1 MNIQT
6 YTQEVVN
13 LHTHSHYCGH
23 GSGEIAEYAEKGLE
37 QGLHLLGMSEHCPV
51 PDNRWAVSRMPY
63 SILES
68 YNKDCIDTKERYAGK
83 LEILRGFECDYLPQY
98 HSYYKELQQQVDYL
112 FFAVH
117 ELSLANDEEYS
128 LFWYPISKEDLFA
141 YTKLY
146 LEGIE
151 SGLFLFGAHPDLF
164 CHSYHSWDEE
174 TIACS
179 KDIIECAIANDVAL
193 EINGNGMRKGLVKTS
208 GGTRYAYPHHEFWKL
223 ASETSVKVI
232 CNSDAHKPS
241 HVNDS
246 MGRCLSFAE
255 DCGITYSTFEVGKS
269 REIEGNAS
277 LSIIGGE
284 HASSLKRDAV
294 SR

>member
-1 MNIQT
+1 M
-6 YTQEVVN
+6 
-13 LHTHSHYCGH
+13 
-23 GSGEIAEYAEKGLE
+23 
-37 QGLHLLGMSEHCPV
+37 MSP
-51 PDNRWAVSRMPY
+51 
-63 SILES
+63 
-68 YNKDCIDTKERYAGK
+68 
-83 LEILRGFECDYLPQY
+83 
-98 HSYYKELQQQVDYL
+98 
-112 FFAVH
+112 
-117 ELSLANDEEYS
+117 
-128 LFWYPISKEDLFA
+128 
-141 YTKLY
+141 
-146 LEGIE
+146 
-151 SGLFLFGAHPDLF
+151 
-164 CHSYHSWDEE
+164 
-174 TIACS
+174 
-179 KDIIECAIANDVAL
+179 L

-208 GGTRYAYPHHEFWKL
+208 EERYAYPHHEFWKL

-232 CNSDAHKPS
+232 STVPHKPS